1 MGEPGDV
8 EVDVTSTG
16 QGSLFFVVRQGNYDG
31 DDKDIDGVV
40 FNVADDSSLNELVVY
55 PDENNTDQGD
65 LTDLQINA
73 NGVTEL
79 SNGASAGGAYDVG
92 LQFGETPDQVTGNI
106 TQTNFTV
113 SSSDG
118 SPVNFE
124 DIDLNGMKVI
134 VNSESGNT
142 EVLGV
147 TGSNAPGAAP
157 ASTEPTVEDIMALM
171 TPVED
176 EDLVDDM
183 GDEVEEDVYM

>member
-1 MGEPGDV
+1 M
-8 EVDVTSTG
+8 
-16 QGSLFFVVRQGNYDG
+16 
-31 DDKDIDGVV
+31 
-40 FNVADDSSLNELVVY
+40 
-55 PDENNTDQGD
+55 
-65 LTDLQINA
+65 
-73 NGVTEL
+73 
-79 SNGASAGGAYDVG
+79 
-92 LQFGETPDQVTGNI
+92 TGNI